1 MFPAGDLQ
9 VVSWSPE
16 PFGGRVSTDSVQGEL
31 LPGEEQPDLQE
42 RLLAVTQ
49 VGPHLVVVHLN
60 MRIPHVSIKNH
71 ILPGPTV
78 FHCFVVV
85 LCLHT

>member
-16 PFGGRVSTDSVQGEL
+16 PFGGRVSTDSLQREL

-49 VGPHLVVVHLN
+49 VGH
-60 MRIPHVSIKNH
+60 
-71 ILPGPTV
+71 
-78 FHCFVVV
+78 
-85 LCLHT
+85 